1 MNDVRIRA
9 AAALALGLIVTVVTS
24 AAVTCAPGGE
34 STPKTQMASCLGAAQ
49 PCIASV
55 AMDRC
60 VQHEPSLTAGKTELL
75 KAPARHA
82 SPQLAPSAPIALA
95 VAISALFPV
104 SSTGSPPGPARTV
117 SHPTYILLST
127 LRI

>member
-1 MNDVRIRA
+1 MNEVRIRA
-9 AAALALGLIVTVVTS
+9 AAVLALALIVTVVTS

-34 STPKTQMASCLGAAQ
+34 STPKTQMASCVGAAQ

-60 VQHEPSLTAGKTELL
+60 VQHEPSLTASKTELL

-82 SPQLAPSAPIALA
+82 LPPLAPIALA
-95 VAISALFPV
+95 VMIPTLFPV
-104 SSTGSPPGPARTV
+104 SRTGSPPGPIRTV

>member
-9 AAALALGLIVTVVTS
+9 AAFLALGLIVTVVTS
-24 AAVTCAPGGE
+24 SAVTCAPGDE
-34 STPKTQMASCLGAAQ
+34 STPKRQMASCLGAVQ

-60 VQHEPSLTAGKTELL
+60 VRHEPSLTAAKTELL

-82 SPQLAPSAPIALA
+82 SPQLAPIALA
-95 VAISALFPV
+95 VVIPTLLPV
-104 SSTGSPPGPARTV
+104 SSTGSPPGPTRTV
-117 SHPTYILLST
+117 SHPAYILLST